1 MDNVGPAA
9 LGGAGVRSTPVVM
22 ILDFHK
28 PIGCWLAIGLLCALA
43 PLPSPAQDNLGKR
56 EVQGSPGTANIRAVQ
71 EDGRTIFVND
81 ADPAP
86 ARVRRASANATLTR
100 TGNSATQAQPPQQ
113 VKAYVYWSNT
123 EHRWKP
129 VPGPSPKVLRRAETA
144 VAEVQQRV
152 ESRPAAVASAGQT
165 RPPEIANPN
174 YTRLA
179 EGRAITS
186 KEIDRIIEDS
196 AAKHRVDPN
205 LVRALVRVESNFNPS
220 AVSRKGAMGL
230 MQLMPATAR
239 QLNVSNPFSP
249 QQNVDAGVQLLRRL
263 LDNYGGNVP
272 LALAAYNA
280 GEGAVS
286 RYRGVPRYAETQD
299 YVRRISLLYNG
310 QPNLLFYTA
319 PIRVS
324 RNEFGV
330 LTFSNV
336 E

>member
-1 MDNVGPAA
+1 MIAVDGSLFMR
-9 LGGAGVRSTPVVM
+9 LGY
-22 ILDFHK
+22 HK
-28 PIGCWLAIGLLCALA
+28 PGGGWLAIGLLCALA
-43 PLPSPAQDNLGKR
+43 PLPSPAQVDPGKR
-56 EVQGSPGTANIRAVQ
+56 EIQGLPGTPSIRAVE

-86 ARVRRASANATLTR
+86 ARVRRPSASASSARSSGSGAQTQPTPQRATVRKL
-100 TGNSATQAQPPQQ
+100 
-113 VKAYVYWSNT
+113 VYWSNT

-144 VAEVQQRV
+144 VAEVEQMV
-152 ESRPAAVASAGQT
+152 ESRPATVASAGQALPRAT
-165 RPPEIANPN
+165 ANPN

-186 KEIDRIIEDS
+186 PEIDRVIEE
-196 AAKHRVDPN
+196 AATRHRVDPN

-239 QLNVSNPFSP
+239 QLNVSNPFNP

-263 LDNYGGNVP
+263 LDDYGGNVP

-280 GEGAVS
+280 GEAAVS

-324 RNEFGV
+324 RNKFGV

>member
-1 MDNVGPAA
+1 M
-9 LGGAGVRSTPVVM
+9 R
-22 ILDFHK
+22 LDFHK
-28 PIGCWLAIGLLCALA
+28 PGKRWLAIGLLCAIA
-43 PLPSPAQDNLGKR
+43 PLPSLAQ
-56 EVQGSPGTANIRAVQ
+56 TIRAVE

-86 ARVRRASANATLTR
+86 ARVRRASASTS
-100 TGNSATQAQPPQQ
+100 SARSSTSGAQTQATTSQRTTAR
-113 VKAYVYWSNT
+113 KLVYWSNT

-129 VPGPSPKVLRRAETA
+129 VPGPSPKMLRRAETA
-144 VAEVQQRV
+144 VAEVEQMV
-152 ESRPAAVASAGQT
+152 ESRPSTVASAGQA
-165 RPPEIANPN
+165 RLRAIANPN

-186 KEIDRIIEDS
+186 REIDRIIEE
-196 AAKHRVDPN
+196 AATRHRVDPN

-239 QLNVSNPFSP
+239 QLNVSNPFNP

-263 LDNYGGNVP
+263 LDDYGGNVP

-324 RNEFGV
+324 RNNYGV